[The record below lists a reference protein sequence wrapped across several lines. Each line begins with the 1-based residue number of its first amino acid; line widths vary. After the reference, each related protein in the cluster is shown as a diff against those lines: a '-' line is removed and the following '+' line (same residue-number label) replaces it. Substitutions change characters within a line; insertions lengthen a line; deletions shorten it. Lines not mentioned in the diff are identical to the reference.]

1 MANKALILGEM
12 TEFGALINWLIQTK
26 SVSKITRAEVSVE
39 NLYTGLSDILGV
51 MGKKDIMMIKMFREE
66 RNLSAM

>member
-12 TEFGALINWLIQTK
+12 TEFGALINWLIHTK

-39 NLYTGLSDILGV
+39 NLYTRLSDILGV

>member
-12 TEFGALINWLIQTK
+12 TESGALINWLIQTK

-39 NLYTGLSDILGV
+39 NLYTRLSDILGV

>member
-39 NLYTGLSDILGV
+39 NLYTRLSDILGV